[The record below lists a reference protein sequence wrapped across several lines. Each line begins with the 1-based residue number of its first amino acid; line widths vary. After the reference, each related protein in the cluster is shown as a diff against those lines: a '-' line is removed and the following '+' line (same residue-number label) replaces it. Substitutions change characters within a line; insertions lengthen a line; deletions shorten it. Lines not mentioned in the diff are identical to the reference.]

1 MKVAI
6 VSVGREILRGR
17 VLDSN
22 SNFIVRQLTGLG
34 HEVIRI
40 AQVDDRVED
49 IIWEVKFSSAA
60 GATTIITTGGLGPT
74 QDDITIKAI
83 ASAYDT
89 PCREN
94 PQALKIVEE
103 RYKFFYDQGA
113 VSSPQLT
120 HERRKMACF
129 PLGAEPLYNDV
140 GAAPGM
146 KWKRDGLVI
155 YSLPG
160 VPSEMKYIFENSV
173 KPDFVGEYIYEEE
186 FFDTPC
192 RDESVLG
199 RYIKE
204 FLKKHPEIYL
214 KSVPIT
220 FGKHIKIQV
229 VIGITARPGK
239 NKIIREN
246 LIEEFLS
253 SIKEPC

>member
-1 MKVAI
+1 MI
-6 VSVGREILRGR
+6 ISVGREILRGR

-22 SNFIVRQLTGLG
+22 SNFIARQLTGLG
-34 HEVIRI
+34 HDVIRI
-40 AQVDDRVED
+40 VQVDDRIED

-60 GATTIITTGGLGPT
+60 GATAIITTGGLGPT

-83 ASAYDT
+83 ASTYDT
-89 PCREN
+89 PCKKN

-120 HERRKMACF
+120 PERRKMACF
-129 PLGAEPLYNDV
+129 PLGAEPLYNGV

-146 KWKRDGLVI
+146 KWKRGGLVI

-173 KPDFVGEYIYEEE
+173 KPDFVGDYIYEEE

-204 FLKKHPEIYL
+204 FLKTHPEIYL
-214 KSVPIT
+214 KSVPVT
-220 FGKHIKIQV
+220 FGKNIKIQT
-229 VIGITARPGK
+229 VIGVTARSEEIGA
-239 NKIIREN
+239 IRKK
-246 LIEEFLS
+246 LIEEFLA